1 MPLTVVIVDDHAG
14 FRRSARALLEASG
27 FSVVGEAA
35 DGDGAVTAVD
45 RYRPAVVLL
54 DIQLPGED
62 GFAVAERISGRQDP
76 PIVILISSR
85 EADTYGARLA
95 RTPAHGFIGKR
106 DLSGAAVSALLR

>member
-1 MPLTVVIVDDHAG
+1 MPLTVVIVDVHAG

-85 EADTYGARLA
+85 EADMMVPGWHEIP
-95 RTPAHGFIGKR
+95 RTGS
-106 DLSGAAVSALLR
+106 SGSETCLVQP